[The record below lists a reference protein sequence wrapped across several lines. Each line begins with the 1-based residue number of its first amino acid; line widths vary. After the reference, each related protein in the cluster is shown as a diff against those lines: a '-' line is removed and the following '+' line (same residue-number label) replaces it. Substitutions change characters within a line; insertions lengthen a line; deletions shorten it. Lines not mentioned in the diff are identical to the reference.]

1 MNNGNIM
8 TRLLALVGLLTP
20 SLLVAAEP
28 ISLQP
33 GLSLKDCLSLKADGL
48 RKVVSWKSGA
58 ELSQLADEP
67 VRLRFE
73 LKDADLYSFQFT
85 TEE

>member
-1 MNNGNIM
+1 M

-33 GLSLKDCLSLKADGL
+33 GLGIEDRLPLKADGI

-58 ELSQLADEP
+58 DLSQLADKP
-67 VRLRFE
+67 VRL
-73 LKDADLYSFQFT
+73 
-85 TEE
+85 

>member
-1 MNNGNIM
+1 M

-33 GLSLKDCLSLKADGL
+33 GLSIEDRLPLKADGI

-58 ELSQLADEP
+58 DLSQLADKP
-67 VRLRFE
+67 VRL
-73 LKDADLYSFQFT
+73 
-85 TEE
+85 